1 MNNELKQQ
9 IINDFKDII
18 NFSRCVSNKLKNYD
32 VSQLEIYLKQHPEFE
47 SIRNLIR
54 CICLNIKLPNC
65 KYCGKPISYS
75 RRKRIYCNGFC
86 AHNDPNVKSKI
97 KNTFDK
103 NFRQN
108 PNNMNNLKNRIK
120 NTQMEK
126 YGGIGFQSSIL
137 MEKVKETNIKKYGVE
152 NVFSSKE
159 IQQKIKET
167 NIKKYGV
174 EYPIQCENIKKKC
187 KENNLKK
194 YGTEIP
200 FQSDCVKE
208 KIKNTIQQ
216 KYGVEWPMQSDIIKQ
231 HLKNNSI
238 KKYGHKSFHTNEAW
252 NTILK
257 FSDKV
262 VPLFD
267 KSKFNGLN
275 QKYKWKCVKCGNE
288 FETIYGI
295 TTFIDKDFERLP
307 RCLNCYPYLYG
318 YSNLEKEL
326 VDFCKQYF
334 PNLKENNRQLIKPL
348 ELDIVIEEL
357 KLCLEFNGNFY
368 HSVQKDFG
376 VPLGYHLNKT
386 IECNEKGYRLI
397 HIWEDEWNSNKD
409 LIKQKLIDI
418 FECKEIIDYN
428 QKLDRSWYNNLEGDF
443 EELPPEIIIRDGFEV
458 ENCGYLVYIKNKND
472 QI

>member
-86 AHNDPNVKSKI
+86 AHNDPDVQNKI

-137 MEKVKETNIKKYGVE
+137 MEKV
-152 NVFSSKE
+152 
-159 IQQKIKET
+159 KET

-216 KYGVEWPMQSDIIKQ
+216 KYGVEWPMQSDVIKQ

-238 KKYGHKSFHTNEAW
+238 KNMVINH
-252 NTILK
+252 
-257 FSDKV
+257 
-262 VPLFD
+262 
-267 KSKFNGLN
+267 
-275 QKYKWKCVKCGNE
+275 
-288 FETIYGI
+288 
-295 TTFIDKDFERLP
+295 FIQMKHGTQF
-307 RCLNCYPYLYG
+307 
-318 YSNLEKEL
+318 
-326 VDFCKQYF
+326 
-334 PNLKENNRQLIKPL
+334 
-348 ELDIVIEEL
+348 
-357 KLCLEFNGNFY
+357 
-368 HSVQKDFG
+368 
-376 VPLGYHLNKT
+376 
-386 IECNEKGYRLI
+386 
-397 HIWEDEWNSNKD
+397 
-409 LIKQKLIDI
+409 
-418 FECKEIIDYN
+418 
-428 QKLDRSWYNNLEGDF
+428 
-443 EELPPEIIIRDGFEV
+443 
-458 ENCGYLVYIKNKND
+458 
-472 QI
+472 